1 MSAHYT
7 GKNKRKPM
15 PFFETIRLRLAS
27 LDALPALA
35 ALGFIS
41 GLLAGGVVVL
51 FRLFIESG
59 FILWHTGDTAGD
71 FESTSWWFRLILP
84 TLGGI
89 LVGYILHRVGKHY
102 RQVGVGHVIERM
114 TFHQGYLNWRNAL
127 VQFLIGG
134 LTIATGQS
142 VGREGPGI
150 HLGSTTG
157 SWLGQRLKL
166 PNNNIRIL
174 VGCGTAAAISASF
187 NTPLAGVIFSMEV
200 VMMEYTVASFIPLI
214 LSSVSAAILSRIV
227 FGNNIAFIVP
237 ATDLQSLWEIP
248 NFILLGLV
256 IGGVASFF
264 IKGTALLTRRTSKW
278 SSWLKCSVAGTS
290 VGILALAAPQIMG
303 VGYDTVNAALHGNL
317 TFEILIIA
325 FVGKL
330 LATIICSGLA
340 LPGGAIGPSMFIGA
354 MAGGIIGS
362 LGAML
367 LPDYASEY
375 AFYSMVG
382 MATMMSAILQAPLTA
397 LMTLLEL
404 TNNPNILMPGMIA
417 VVISNL
423 VVSQVFKLPSIFH
436 SQLREK
442 GLELKINPLSQ
453 FLRSVGVAGL
463 MERKL
468 SVHEKF
474 ISYEDAEKLLA
485 TTPRWILVRQDKV
498 PTSLLPAKDLARYV
512 LGLKKNQIEKDEKEN
527 GGISR
532 PIEEQIDLLAIPADR
547 QDLASVYL
555 QANLEEALDT
565 MERESVNAV
574 YVFRTTAPA
583 TEKIYGILTKKQ
595 IESHY
600 SYKTH

>member
-1 MSAHYT
+1 
-7 GKNKRKPM
+7 M

-35 ALGFIS
+35 ALGFVS
-41 GLLAGGVVVL
+41 GILAGGVVVL
-51 FRLFIESG
+51 FRLFVESG
-59 FILWHTGDTAGD
+59 LVLWHTGDTAGD
-71 FESTSWWFRLILP
+71 FESAPWWFRLFLP

-134 LTIATGQS
+134 LTIASGQS

-150 HLGSTTG
+150 HLGSAAS
-157 SWLGQRLKL
+157 SWLGQKLNL
-166 PNNNIRIL
+166 PNNSIRVL

-187 NTPLAGVIFSMEV
+187 NTPLAGVIFAMEV
-200 VMMEYTVASFIPLI
+200 VMMEYAVSSFIPLI
-214 LSSVSAAILSRIV
+214 LASVSAAIFSRIV
-227 FGNNIAFIVP
+227 FGDDVAFVVP
-237 ATDLQSLWEIP
+237 AVDLQSLWEIP

-256 IGGVASFF
+256 IGVIASSF
-264 IKGTALLTRRTSKW
+264 IKGTSVLTHRTEKW
-278 SSWLKCSVAGTS
+278 SSWLKCSVAGTL
-290 VGILALAAPQIMG
+290 VGILALGAPQIMG
-303 VGYDTVNAALHGNL
+303 IGYDTVNAALHGNL
-317 TFEILIIA
+317 TLQILVIA

-330 LATIICSGLA
+330 MATIICSGLA

-362 LGAML
+362 LAAIV

-404 TNNPNILMPGMIA
+404 TNNPNILLPGMIA
-417 VVISNL
+417 VVVSNL
-423 VVSQVFKLPSIFH
+423 VVSQVFKQPSIFH
-436 SQLREK
+436 SQLRAK
-442 GLELKINPLSQ
+442 GLELRINPLSQ
-453 FLRSVGVAGL
+453 YLRSVGVAGL

-468 SVHEKF
+468 SIHEKF
-474 ISYEDAEKLLA
+474 IEYDEAEKLLA
-485 TTPRWILVRQDKV
+485 TTPRWILVREDKIPV
-498 PTSLLPAKDLARYV
+498 SLLAANDLARYI
-512 LGLKKNQIEKDEKEN
+512 LELKEKKAEEDASAQKEADKNTETPIEKT
-527 GGISR
+527 
-532 PIEEQIDLLAIPADR
+532 IDLLAIPAER
-547 QDLASVYL
+547 QDIASVYL

-565 MERESVNAV
+565 MEREKVDAV
-574 YVFRTTAPA
+574 YVFRTTAP
-583 TEKIYGILTKKQ
+583 TTDKIYGILTKER

-600 SYKTH
+600 SYKAR

>member
-1 MSAHYT
+1 
-7 GKNKRKPM
+7 M
-15 PFFETIRLRLAS
+15 PFFESIRLRLGS

-35 ALGFIS
+35 ALGFFS
-41 GLLAGGVVVL
+41 GILAGGVIVL

-59 FILWHTGDTAGD
+59 LVLWHTSDSSGD
-71 FESTSWWFRLILP
+71 FENAPWLFRLILP
-84 TLGGI
+84 TFGGI
-89 LVGYILHRVGKHY
+89 LVGFILHKVGKHY

-142 VGREGPGI
+142 VGKEGPGI
-150 HLGSTTG
+150 HLGSASG
-157 SWLGQRLKL
+157 SWLGQQMKL
-166 PNNNIRIL
+166 PNNSIRIL

-187 NTPLAGVIFSMEV
+187 NTPLAGVIFAMEV
-200 VMMEYTVASFIPLI
+200 VMMEYTVSSFIPLI

-227 FGNNIAFIVP
+227 FGNDVAFIVP
-237 ATDLQSLWEIP
+237 SLDLHSLWEIP
-248 NFILLGLV
+248 NFILLGFV
-256 IGGVASFF
+256 IGCVASLF
-264 IKGTALLTRRTSKW
+264 IKGTGIVTAQAKKW

-290 VGILALAAPQIMG
+290 VGIIALAAPQIMG
-303 VGYDTVNAALHGNL
+303 IGYDTVNAALHGNL
-317 TFEILIIA
+317 TLQILAIA

-330 LATIICSGLA
+330 LATIICSGLS

-362 LGAML
+362 VGAMI

-382 MATMMSAILQAPLTA
+382 MATMMSAILQAPLAA
-397 LMTLLEL
+397 LMALLEL
-404 TNNPNILMPGMIA
+404 TNNPNILLPGMIA
-417 VVISNL
+417 VVVSNL
-423 VVSQVFKLPSIFH
+423 VVSQVFKQSSIFH
-436 SQLREK
+436 SQLRAK
-442 GLELKINPLSQ
+442 GLELRINPLSQ

-468 SVHEKF
+468 VVQEKI
-474 ISYEDAEKLLA
+474 ISYAEAEKLLEA
-485 TTPRWILVRQDKV
+485 VPRWILARQDQV
-498 PTSLLPAKDLARYV
+498 PTSLLAANDLARYI
-512 LGLKKNQIEKDEKEN
+512 LELKEIQEEKDKEEN
-527 GGISR
+527 EGVAR
-532 PIEEQIDLLAIPADR
+532 PIETQIDLLGIPADR

-565 MERESVNAV
+565 MERENVEAV
-574 YVFRTTAPA
+574 YIFRTTTA
-583 TEKIYGILTKKQ
+583 TSDKIYGILTKEK

-600 SYKTH
+600 SYKAK